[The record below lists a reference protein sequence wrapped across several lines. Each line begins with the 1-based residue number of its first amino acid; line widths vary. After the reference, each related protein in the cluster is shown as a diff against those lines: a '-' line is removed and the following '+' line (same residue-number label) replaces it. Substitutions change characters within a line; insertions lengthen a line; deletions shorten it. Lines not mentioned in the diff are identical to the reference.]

1 MDPCQHRSAS
11 SLRSAQLGM
20 EVTTIVVTLMVEI
33 DGGPKT
39 DEGELSQL
47 TSQLRRRLLELD
59 VESVESPLTTA
70 PPGTRSG
77 NSALIGVLLVTV
89 TPALLKGTVAVVHD
103 WLARSQARSAKMQL
117 DGDTLE
123 LTGIS
128 AEDQQRM
135 ITSFLDRHANEP

>member
-1 MDPCQHRSAS
+1 
-11 SLRSAQLGM
+11 M

-33 DGGPKT
+33 DGGPET

-70 PPGTRSG
+70 PPRTRSG
-77 NSALIGVLLVTV
+77 NSALVGVLLVTV
-89 TPALLKGTVAVVHD
+89 TPALLRGAVAVVHD
-103 WLARSQARSAKMQL
+103 WLARSQARSVKMQL

-135 ITSFLDRHANEP
+135 IASFLDRHANEP